1 MGTES
6 RLYSV
11 ATGFGIAP
19 YSARPTTTDKAGM
32 VCTVH
37 NEQYKRDYP
46 EARTPDI
53 WGLKHYKTGKL
64 TRVKATR
71 MAART
76 ARKPTERV
84 VAIWL

>member
-1 MGTES
+1 MVNNRVYTNADG
-6 RLYSV
+6 
-11 ATGFGIAP
+11 G
-19 YSARPTTTDKAGM
+19 YSARPTKTDPTGEWAD
-32 VCTVH
+32 VH
-37 NEQYKRDYP
+37 NEQYKRDEP
-46 EARTPDI
+46 AARTPDM